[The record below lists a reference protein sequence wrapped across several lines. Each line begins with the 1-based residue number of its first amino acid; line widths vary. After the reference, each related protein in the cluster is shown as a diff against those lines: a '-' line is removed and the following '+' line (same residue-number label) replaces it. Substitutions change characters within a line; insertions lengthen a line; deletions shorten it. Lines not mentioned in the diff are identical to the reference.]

1 MSATSD
7 RQPGSIAIIPARN
20 EEKSVGQVV
29 AAALDHVSC
38 VVVVDDSSSDKTAKL
53 AELNGAIV
61 LKIAT
66 NVGYS
71 KSLLAGCSFALENGF
86 NSIIMLDADGAHDPD
101 DIPIMID
108 AHKKHGAD
116 FTLGNR
122 FHCHPKFNIPT
133 SKESANAFAA
143 VMINRILGTNFRDA
157 ACGFRVLSRNFAES
171 LIRVGGMNGFSL
183 AYHCLALVSQNGH
196 RIATAP
202 VSVRYDA
209 SDLLCT
215 TQSELLDLLAVCSS
229 WCDSGSKNET
239 LIHSLIETAANME
252 GFTVSI
258 PDKMLCVHPIR
269 DSAYIFQSQIE
280 CFSTNRTGQ
289 HFDLRS

>member
-7 RQPGSIAIIPARN
+7 LQTASIAIIPARN
-20 EEKSVGQVV
+20 EEKAVGQVV
-29 AAALDHVSC
+29 ASAIDHVSC
-38 VVVVDDSSSDKTAKL
+38 VVVIDDSSSDNTAAVAK
-53 AELNGAIV
+53 LNGAIV
-61 LKIAT
+61 LKMPT

-71 KSLLAGCSFALENGF
+71 KSLLAGCSFALENEF
-86 NSIIMLDADGAHDPD
+86 NSIVMLDADGAHDPD
-101 DIPIMID
+101 DIPILID
-108 AHKKHGAD
+108 AHMRHAAD

-122 FHCHPKFNIPT
+122 FHSHPKFNIPS

-143 VMINRILGTNFRDA
+143 VMVNRILGTNIRDA

-171 LIRVGGMNGFSL
+171 LIRLGSMNGFSL
-183 AYHCLALVSQNGH
+183 AYRCLALFSQNGY

-229 WCDSGSKNET
+229 WCDPGSRNET
-239 LIHSLIETAANME
+239 LIRSLIEAASNMAA
-252 GFTVSI
+252 FTLSI
-258 PDKMLCVHPIR
+258 PDRILCVHPIR
-269 DSAYIFQSQIE
+269 DSAYIFQPQIE
-280 CFSTNRTGQ
+280 CFSANQAGQ
-289 HFDLRS
+289 HFDLRN